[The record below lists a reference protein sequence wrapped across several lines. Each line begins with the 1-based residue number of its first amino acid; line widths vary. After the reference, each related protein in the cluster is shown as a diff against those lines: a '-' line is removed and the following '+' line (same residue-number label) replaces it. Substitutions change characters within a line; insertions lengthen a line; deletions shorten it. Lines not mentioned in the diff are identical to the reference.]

1 MKMND
6 GKLAMARLALGQ
18 LNRKDRVTLARELG
32 LVDDA
37 TGTTATPID
46 IRLLRRHEVARRLS
60 VSPRT
65 VDNWAREGLL
75 TKKRLPGRK
84 RACGF
89 SSVEV
94 DKLITHGV
102 SQE

>member
-1 MKMND
+1 MNE
-6 GKLAMARLALGQ
+6 GKLAIARLALEQ
-18 LNRKDRVTLARELG
+18 LNRKDRVTLAKELG

-37 TGTTATPID
+37 TETPAAPID
-46 IRLLRRHEVARRLS
+46 VRLLRRHEVARRLS
-60 VSPRT
+60 VSLRT

-75 TKKRLPGRK
+75 AKKRLPGRK

-89 SSVEV
+89 NSVEV

>member
-1 MKMND
+1 MNE
-6 GKLAMARLALGQ
+6 GKLAIARLALGQ

-32 LVDDA
+32 LVDDTTDA
-37 TGTTATPID
+37 TAAPVD
-46 IRLLRRHEVARRLS
+46 VRLLRRHEVARRLS
-60 VSPRT
+60 VSLRT

-75 TKKRLPGRK
+75 AKKRLPGRK

-89 SSVEV
+89 NSVEV